1 MSLNFAGGV
10 QAPPPPRSAHDCGVV
25 YLRVTLEERLRKNK
39 FTITKF
45 QHYII

>member
-1 MSLNFAGGV
+1 MGLNFAGGV
-10 QAPPPPRSAHDCGVV
+10 QTPPPPRSAHDCGVV
-25 YLRVTLEERLRKNK
+25 YLRVTIEERNK